1 MNTELLYVGV
11 GTKGPTT
18 LVGLVSLRSVVY
30 VEVLHFAFAAAVFAV
45 SEIY

>member
-1 MNTELLYVGV
+1 VNTELLYVGV

-30 VEVLHFAFAAAVFAV
+30 VEVLHFAFAAAVRV
-45 SEIY
+45 CRE